1 MQTLLLPWHR
11 VCGAFNVRCPIDSSF
26 GAHPN
31 YSGLFS
37 VPLYGNI
44 ALNQFEWV
52 EHIDMFIGQ
61 GVEEERQ
68 EERHKE
74 RQKECKADWR
84 IATDQSNVKW
94 A

>member
-1 MQTLLLPWHR
+1 
-11 VCGAFNVRCPIDSSF
+11 
-26 GAHPN
+26 
-31 YSGLFS
+31 
-37 VPLYGNI
+37 
-44 ALNQFEWV
+44 
-52 EHIDMFIGQ
+52 MFIGQ
-61 GVEEERQ
+61 GVKEERQ